1 MTPEQRLKFKQQAS
15 FAKMT
20 LEDYKNWL
28 DLWRDDE
35 TNLVRIFPAHVA
47 NFRKYISGVPLL
59 QSDLQ
64 LVITSVI
71 MPVAV
76 KTPGLDTAQG
86 LYNRYFLG
94 DQYYGAYPESFST
107 YPNVTTIPLQV
118 ATTPLP
124 VVIS

>member
-1 MTPEQRLKFKQQAS
+1 MVK
-15 FAKMT
+15 
-20 LEDYKNWL
+20 
-28 DLWRDDE
+28 
-35 TNLVRIFPAHVA
+35 IFPSHIP

-86 LYNRYFLG
+86 LYNRFFLG
-94 DQYYGAYPESFST
+94 DQYYGLYPETFSS
-107 YPNVTTIPLQV
+107 YPSVTTISGTPI